1 MLTGNWSCAFP
12 REDSLHLWRDARTGD
27 LPWPGM
33 IFGLTAISMF
43 VCCNDQVRFNQPF

>member
-12 REDSLHLWRDARTGD
+12 REDSLHLWRDARAGD

-43 VCCNDQVRFNQPF
+43 VCCNDQVSFNQPF